1 MKRKFLLAL
10 AMFAFIGLT
19 YGQSLQDVVYLKNG
33 SIIRGVIIEQIP
45 NQSIKIQTKDKNVFV
60 FNIGE
65 IEKITKEDGEKK
77 EKVGRERMN
86 DNPEMTNGLKTGV
99 NFEPTLLLAPVVE
112 KSSNDKKYILTQVQV
127 TANCQINPFIALGIG
142 TGVRSYSFDDTY
154 FPLYGQF
161 RVNFKNRPVS
171 PYLETALGYGFS
183 TKDSYDGGAMFNLSF
198 GFAKRMKQGQ
208 VRFGLLLD
216 AFDRKSEEGS
226 GGGDF
231 NLYPTLG
238 STAFGLKV
246 GFTF

>member
-1 MKRKFLLAL
+1 MKKKVSLAIATL
-10 AMFAFIGLT
+10 AFIGMA

-33 SIIRGVIIEQIP
+33 SVIRGLIVEQVP

-60 FNIGE
+60 FSINE
-65 IEKITKEDGEKK
+65 VEKITKEGQDKAD
-77 EKVGRERMN
+77 R
-86 DNPEMTNGLKTGV
+86 NPRQTTELDPSLNNGLKTGI

-112 KSSNDKKYILTQVQV
+112 KSSNDKKYILTQAQV

-161 RVNFKNRPVS
+161 RVNFKNKPVS

-183 TKDSYDGGAMFNLSF
+183 SKDSYDGGAMFNLSF
-198 GFAKRMKQGQ
+198 GFAKRMKAGQ

-216 AFDRKSEEGS
+216 AFDRKSDAAEND
-226 GGGDF
+226 DF
-231 NLYPTLG
+231 NLYPDLG
-238 STAFGLKV
+238 STAFGIKV